1 MRTILF
7 ILQKEFLQIF
17 RNKAMLPIIFVL
29 PIIQLLIL
37 SNAANYEIDNINL
50 FVIDKNMSATSR
62 ELIGKFEASSYFTIV
77 NSSFYQKDALAA
89 FEKDKADISIEI
101 SRHFERDLRKDQEAS
116 LQLIVNAING
126 SKASLAYNYTQ
137 SVISDFNEKLR
148 LEWMNLPIGMKQKNI
163 KVTFSNWFNPELN
176 YKTFMVPGILA
187 MLITMISMFLSSM
200 NIVKEKEIGTIEQLN
215 VTPIKKHHFIIG
227 KLMPF
232 WVLGIVELAIGLVV
246 GKLAFDIPMEGSLLL
261 LFAFVGVYLL
271 VVLGIGLLI
280 STFTETQQQAMFIS
294 WFFLVIF
301 LLMSGLFTA
310 IESMPVWAQKMTLF
324 NPVAYMVEVLRL
336 VLLKG
341 SSFIDISRHF
351 LIMTIYAI
359 VINALAVYNYK
370 KVS

>member
-1 MRTILF
+1 
-7 ILQKEFLQIF
+7 
-17 RNKAMLPIIFVL
+17 MLPIIFII
-29 PIIQLLIL
+29 PIVQLLIL
-37 SNAANYEIDNINL
+37 SNAANYEIDNVNL
-50 FVIDKNMSATSR
+50 HVIDKDMSATSIH
-62 ELIGKFEASSYFTIV
+62 LIGKLKASAYFTIV
-77 NSSFYQKDALAA
+77 NSSFNQKYAVAD
-89 FEKDKADISIEI
+89 FEKDQADISIEI
-101 SRHFERDLRKDQEAS
+101 PHNFEHDLRKDQEAS
-116 LQLIVNAING
+116 LQLTVNAING

-137 SVISDFNEKLR
+137 SIISDFNGALR
-148 LEWMNLPIGMKQKNI
+148 LKWMNLPKGVEQKNI
-163 KVTFSNWFNPELN
+163 NVTFSNWFNPDLN

-187 MLITMISMFLSSM
+187 MLITMASMFLSAM

-232 WVLGIVELAIGLVV
+232 WILGIVELAIGLVV
-246 GKLAFDIPMEGSLLL
+246 GKLVFSIPMEGSLFL
-261 LFAFVGVYLL
+261 LFAFVGIYLF

-280 STFTETQQQAMFIS
+280 STFTDTQQQAMFIS

-336 VLLKG
+336 ILLKG
-341 SSFIDISRHF
+341 SDFMDISRHF
-351 LIMTIYAI
+351 LVMTIYAI